1 MAGDVL
7 QGVNSKRVEDL
18 IAVLRQ
24 MREMETSG
32 TSTSQAR
39 AEIVRIVNQIRAT
52 IVTSVPKRRQFERVG
67 PSEDP
72 TDTEPELLLQ
82 SGAAADI
89 QAMSAVADVSSSFSP
104 RLSPRPEYPP
114 FARVAGRWAWVNV
127 RDMLFGVAFCFA
139 LHPAYARMSEFFGAR
154 EYYAM
159 TVCAAHTLT
168 YVLFNG
174 LLYVLEQLRF
184 EPLLRC
190 AIGRKASE
198 RPSWPLV
205 KQLLSEAA
213 INHLVTSPITSLL
226 VFSLADALGMPA
238 ANAPLPSPLHM
249 AGLFAAAHTFNDFT
263 FYWTH
268 RLLHSKLLYA
278 RFHKQHH
285 AFRGSVGAAAEFA
298 GPTEVVL
305 SNQLPTVGLL
315 LAVGAHPLVQAA
327 WLVLRLTQT
336 YEVHSGYEFSDTLI
350 GRLGL
355 TANETSHHDHHHSVN
370 LGNFGAEHTDWLFG
384 TMDHFL
390 AGGERQGYVQKR
402 AEYTAAQEK
411 EAAEAKA
418 K

>member
-1 MAGDVL
+1 
-7 QGVNSKRVEDL
+7 
-18 IAVLRQ
+18 
-24 MREMETSG
+24 
-32 TSTSQAR
+32 
-39 AEIVRIVNQIRAT
+39 
-52 IVTSVPKRRQFERVG
+52 
-67 PSEDP
+67 
-72 TDTEPELLLQ
+72 
-82 SGAAADI
+82 
-89 QAMSAVADVSSSFSP
+89 
-104 RLSPRPEYPP
+104 
-114 FARVAGRWAWVNV
+114 
-127 RDMLFGVAFCFA
+127 
-139 LHPAYARMSEFFGAR
+139 
-154 EYYAM
+154 
-159 TVCAAHTLT
+159 
-168 YVLFNG
+168 

-263 FYWTH
+263 FCACAGAPPAAPHATAQRMPLVADCARSRSTAAAADWTH

-370 LGNFGAEHTDWLFG
+370 LGNFGARRRIDVSRSLSRARAPPRRHAADPPTVHARPRLTCPAAAARARGAGAEHTDWLFG